1 MDKNKILEKYK
12 NEDDKLLISKFLD
25 KIVMCEKQNKIQ
37 CTDFLTPVE
46 LKILEKII
54 NSISFK
60 NYKIY
65 GGCNNAQR
73 NIIILYPDK
82 LADIMQ
88 NNGFDF
94 NSVCNCIRIENNKE
108 EYEHKIYLGGILK
121 LGVKREKVGDIVV
134 YGNCADI
141 VVSKDITKFLLT
153 NLKELVRFKN
163 SQISVIDI
171 TEIKEIE
178 QEFKDLK
185 IIVSSLRLDNIVSE
199 LAKTSRNG
207 ASEILKQD
215 RVFINYEVENKN
227 TKLIK
232 ENDIITI
239 RKIGKFIISSIEGN
253 TRSGKVI
260 INVKKFV

>member
-12 NEDDKLLISKFLD
+12 SEEDKLLISKFLD

-46 LKILEKII
+46 LKILK
-54 NSISFK
+54 NVVNLVAFK

-65 GGCNNAQR
+65 GGCSNAQR

-82 LADIMQ
+82 LNDIVQ
-88 NNGFDF
+88 NDGFDF
-94 NSVCNCIRIENNKE
+94 NSVCNCIRIINNQE

-163 SQISVIDI
+163 SDISVVGVR
-171 TEIKEIE
+171 EIVEKE

-185 IIVSSLRLDNIVSE
+185 IIVSSLRLDNIISE

-207 ASEILKQD
+207 ALEILKQD

-239 RKIGKFIISSIEGN
+239 RKIGKFIISEIAGN

-260 INVKKFV
+260 INVKKFI